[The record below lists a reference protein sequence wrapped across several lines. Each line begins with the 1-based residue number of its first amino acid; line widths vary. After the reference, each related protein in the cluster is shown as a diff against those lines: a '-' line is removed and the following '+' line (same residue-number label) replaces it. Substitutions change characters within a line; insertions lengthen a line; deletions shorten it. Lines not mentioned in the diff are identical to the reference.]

1 MDLTAVTL
9 TELRYLLAVAETGH
23 FGRAAA
29 RCFVTQPTLSVQ
41 LKKLE
46 ANLGHRLVE
55 RGVKAARLTPIGEVV
70 AQHARAMF
78 EHLNAIGDIARGLG
92 PHLTGE
98 LRLGVIPTL
107 GPYLLP
113 RLLRPLRQNFPELRL
128 IVVEQLT
135 ASLLEM
141 VLHHELDTALLALP
155 VDAPGLEQLPLFEEA
170 FWLLVSEKDPLSRSS
185 ALTESRLQGKS
196 VLLLA
201 EGHCLRE
208 QALSVCH
215 EAGSHPVADF
225 RASTLETL
233 RHLVAAGF
241 GCTLVP
247 ALSVEKMR
255 ETGTVVRRFRPPEPS
270 RRIGFV
276 WRKTYPRAQ
285 ALVALA
291 EFIQS
296 HLPRTRVRPLALS
309 FLQPDATLPDENQ
322 SARIEAGDP

>member
-46 ANLGHRLVE
+46 ENLGHRLVE
-55 RGVKAARLTPIGEVV
+55 RGTKAARLTPMGELV

-92 PHLTGE
+92 PLLAGE
-98 LRLGVIPTL
+98 LRLGFIPTL

-113 RLLRPLRQNFPELRL
+113 RLLRPLCRKFPDLRL
-128 IVVEQLT
+128 TVVEQLT
-135 ASLLEM
+135 ATLLEL
-141 VLHHELDTALLALP
+141 VARHDLDAALLALP
-155 VDAPGLEQLPLFEEA
+155 VDAPGLQQLALFDEP
-170 FWLLVSEKDPLSRSS
+170 FWLLLPAKDPLARKG
-185 ALTESRLQGKS
+185 ALAERELQGKAL
-196 VLLLA
+196 LLLA

-208 QALSVCH
+208 QALSVCQ
-215 EAGSHPVADF
+215 EAGSNPVADF

-247 ALSVEKMR
+247 ALAVDRMR
-255 ETGTVVRRFRPPEPS
+255 ETAVVLRPFRPPEPS
-270 RRIGFV
+270 RRIGMV
-276 WRKTYPRAQ
+276 WRRTYPRAQ
-285 ALVALA
+285 ALVTLG
-291 EFIQS
+291 EFIQAR
-296 HLPRTRVRPLALS
+296 LPRRRVKPLTLS
-309 FLQPDATLPDENQ
+309 LADA
-322 SARIEAGDP
+322 AGPSQAGSVPGESTA